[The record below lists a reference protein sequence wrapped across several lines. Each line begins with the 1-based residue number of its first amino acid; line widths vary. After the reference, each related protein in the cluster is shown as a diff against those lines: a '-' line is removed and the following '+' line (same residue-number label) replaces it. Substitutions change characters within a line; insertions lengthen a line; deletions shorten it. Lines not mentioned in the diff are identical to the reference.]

1 MEKIGDRYQVTLLA
15 TTQKLRAD
23 GLGMESEVP
32 MNDWIDVGVY
42 GKDGELIYLQRHLV
56 QSGHNKIQV
65 MVDALPVKAGIDPLN
80 KLIDRVSD
88 DNVVIVK

>member
-23 GLGMESEVP
+23 GLGVESEVP